1 MRTRGNQS
9 EDIVHGKFLLY
20 QYENLLEPDPNI
32 MKCGTSD
39 DIVAS
44 IKLSTSLMQY
54 YHIYFM
60 FQYLN

>member
-20 QYENLLEPDPNI
+20 QSENLLAPDPYI
-32 MKCGTSD
+32 MKCGTSG
-39 DIVAS
+39 DIVVS

-60 FQYLN
+60 FCL

>member
-20 QYENLLEPDPNI
+20 QYENLLGPDPHI
-32 MKCGTSD
+32 MKCGSSD

-60 FQYLN
+60 FLYLN